1 MSDRAE
7 KKYDVAISLRWTD
20 VEVARALYEVLRDRL
35 EVFFADEKQEDFVG
49 TDGEESFGHIF
60 RDQARVVVVLYRPDW
75 GSTPF
80 TRAEES
86 AIKQRAWS
94 NGYGFSIWVP
104 MDNAKSIPPYLTPQY
119 VWFDYEQYGVAGLA
133 SVIEERVRESG
144 REVRPETAADRLK
157 RIKRRIDL
165 ESERRTFEG
174 SQEGVDYVADAY
186 RRLEAVLTAQLQGYE
201 SISPDIPFKLKR
213 EHDRYVVTSWPYR
226 CTFVLDRYAS
236 NSVRGAS
243 LIGYL
248 AQHAGERDW
257 QDQWRD
263 VAKFEFRPTLDDDG
277 SPAWEHK
284 GGRYHSLESAVAYT
298 LDDVAERV
306 YKAVEERMSA
316 R

>member
-1 MSDRAE
+1 MSDRKE

-20 VEVARALYEVLRDRL
+20 VEVARALYDLLQDRL
-35 EVFFADEKQEDFVG
+35 EVFFADEKQEAFVG

-80 TRAEES
+80 TRAEEA

-94 NGYGFSIWVP
+94 DGYGFSIWVP
-104 MDNAKSIPPYLTPQY
+104 TDDAKSIPPYLPPQY
-119 VWFDYEQYGVAGLA
+119 VWFDYAQYGVAGLA

-144 REVRPETAADRLK
+144 QEVRPETAADRLK

-165 ESERRTFEG
+165 EGERRAFEG
-174 SQEGVDYVADAY
+174 SQGGVEFVAEAY
-186 RRLEAVLTAQLQGYE
+186 RRLEAVLTAQLQDYE
-201 SISPDIPFKLKR
+201 GISSDIPFKLER
-213 EHDRYVVTSWPYR
+213 EYDRYVVTSWPYR
-226 CTFVLDRYAS
+226 CKFVLDRYAT
-236 NSVRGAS
+236 NSVRGAT

-248 AQHAGERDW
+248 AQHVGERDW

-263 VAKFEFRPTLDDDG
+263 VTQFEFRPTLNDDG
-277 SPAWEHK
+277 SPAWEYK
-284 GGRYHSLESAVAYT
+284 GGRHYSLESAVAYV
-298 LDDVAERV
+298 LDDMAERV
-306 YKAVEERMSA
+306 YKAVEKRMSA